1 MMRILDPTGDLPGSP
16 TPLAPRLDTLR
27 GKTACLLDI
36 SKPKGSFFL
45 EEVERRLLA
54 DHGVA
59 QVLRRTKPTFSRP
72 APAELVASIAGE
84 ADFVIEALA
93 D

>member
-1 MMRILDPTGDLPGSP
+1 MRILDPTGDLPGTP
-16 TPLAPRLDTLR
+16 TPLSPRLDGLR

-36 SKPKGSFFL
+36 GKPKGSFFL
-45 EEVERRLLA
+45 DEVERRLLA

-59 QVLRRTKPTFSRP
+59 KVLRRAKPTFSRP
-72 APAELVASIAGE
+72 APAELVAGIARE